1 MNTEAIQRALDRLGQ
16 SLRDDAAAHYALLL
30 EELAHWNARVN
41 LTAIRDP
48 AAMITAHLLD
58 SLVVRPLVYGMR
70 IADVGTGAGFPGLPL
85 AIAEPER
92 RFVLL
97 DRQRKKIAFV
107 EHVIA
112 RLGLDNVFAV
122 QTRAEDYAPDE
133 RFDTVI
139 ARAVG
144 PLDRL
149 VAMAGHLVAEGG
161 VFIAMKGRYPAAEV
175 DQLPGSWRCEIRVL
189 DVPGLERGSRH
200 AVLMYPS

>member
-1 MNTEAIQRALDRLGQ
+1 MNSEAIQRALDRLGQ
-16 SLRDDAAAHYALLL
+16 VLPDEAASHCALLL
-30 EELAHWNARVN
+30 EELERWNARVN

-58 SLVVRPLVYGMR
+58 SLVVRPLLDGVR

-97 DRQRKKIAFV
+97 DRQRKKIAFI

-112 RLGLDNVFAV
+112 RIGLENVSAV
-122 QTRAEDYAPDE
+122 QARAQDYAPDE
-133 RFDTVI
+133 CFDTVI

-144 PLDRL
+144 PLGRL

-161 VFIAMKGRYPAAEV
+161 VFIAMKGRYPSGEV
-175 DQLPGSWRCEIRVL
+175 DELPDSWRYEIRVL